1 MFQIEQ
7 GYETQESHSD
17 YYAVFHYFVFSKELI
32 KPLGEL

>member
-17 YYAVFHYFVFSKELI
+17 YRAVFHSFVFLKELI
-32 KPLGEL
+32 KRLGEL